1 MNIEFC
7 CCRISSQTLSW
18 DARSTCWEMEVKFQK
33 TMKEL
38 HLELWSTSPPL
49 FYYIHTLPTPA
60 ERECA
65 GASESPSARHCKEGA
80 LPATRLVC
88 LRPAGQARPEMQ
100 VKLTLWPEPECLGW
114 SGGADTQAGL
124 PVAVLRPRSFFGK
137 PVFAARPPADQMEF
151 LPPPNTHIHHG
162 GRPALLRV
170 Y

>member
-1 MNIEFC
+1 MLGNGSE
-7 CCRISSQTLSW
+7 ISKDYEGATP
-18 DARSTCWEMEVKFQK
+18 RTVV
-33 TMKEL
+33 
-38 HLELWSTSPPL
+38 HSPPL

-100 VKLTLWPEPECLGW
+100 VKLTLRPEPECLGW

-162 GRPALLRV
+162 ERPALLRV